1 MTFAEFID
9 RHVDHGGLTK
19 AEPGG
24 YTILHAIELARRHP
38 EAETTEDL
46 VRIARRELRVV
57 ALPWD
62 VNEML
67 IRLFALYRIAL
78 NTDQYLFPVK
88 PRTTRRKV
96 L

>member
-9 RHVDHGGLTK
+9 KHIDHGGLTK

-38 EAETTEDL
+38 EAETRDAL
-46 VRIARRELRVV
+46 AAVARRELR
-57 ALPWD
+57 AISLPAD
-62 VNEML
+62 VSEML
-67 IRLFALYRIAL
+67 VRLFALYRIAL
-78 NTDQYLFPVK
+78 KTDQYIFPVK
-88 PRTTRRKV
+88 PKPVRRRI